1 MKIVC
6 LSFDDGTIYDL
17 KFIELLNKY
26 NLKASL
32 NLNSELNDFVWYYE
46 DKPIKRLDLSTNVN
60 TGASAGTNNSFTDDS

>member
-17 KFIELLNKY
+17 RFIELLNKY

-32 NLNSELNDFVWYYE
+32 NLNSELNDFVWNY
-46 DKPIKRLDLSTNVN
+46 
-60 TGASAGTNNSFTDDS
+60 